1 MDRKSQ
7 VERLGFFDGLHLGH
21 NVVLKNAI
29 KIAKENNSQSTV
41 ITFKEH
47 PLTVLTNEKVE
58 HILTLDERI
67 GMMDKIGI
75 DNLILLDLVMPQMD
89 GFETLARIKE
99 KYDIPVVFMTGD
111 KNIETL
117 EKMIEKTRKS
127 QIEYSKFTQEKVD
140 EIFKHGG
147 DTIVIR
153 GYGFYSEFTEYL
165 DATYTSWGFM
175 KEIHIKIDRIP
186 EEIKKIQIITKEE
199 FNQAFDLMIENMK
212 KDHLKEIS

>member
-1 MDRKSQ
+1 MIKKLEELNK
-7 VERLGFFDGLHLGH
+7 ERHEVYEKCWDEWHKYLETYRSKLLELLPYEGKF
-21 NVVLKNAI
+21 I
-29 KIAKENNSQSTV
+29 KTD
-41 ITFKEH
+41 
-47 PLTVLTNEKVE
+47 
-58 HILTLDERI
+58 LD
-67 GMMDKIGI
+67 
-75 DNLILLDLVMPQMD
+75 
-89 GFETLARIKE
+89 FEG
-99 KYDIPVVFMTGD
+99 V
-111 KNIETL
+111 
-117 EKMIEKTRKS
+117 
-127 QIEYSKFTQEKVD
+127 YSYIKVD

-175 KEIHIKIDRIP
+175 KEIHIKIDRIS